1 MALSSIGDLARSF
14 MLRNQTTALKQ
25 ELELRSQEATTGR
38 TGDAGRLLRGDFTQL
53 RALDATLS
61 GLRAMRTSTAE
72 ADLTAAAM
80 QSALDTVS
88 TLATGLGSSLLSV
101 ASPGEATSL
110 DSLGQD
116 AMSRFRSVV
125 ATLNTRVGDRSV
137 FGGVETRNAALAAPE
152 ALLDLVAAAVG
163 PAATAAEVE
172 LAVTDWF
179 ADPSGYAAQGYL
191 GGPPLDPQTVAA
203 GEKVRLDATAA
214 DPAIRETLA
223 ALAMAALLDRGV
235 LGTDTD
241 QRGQLARRAGER
253 LIETGT
259 DRTILAAR
267 IGTAQQRIADA
278 ETRNAA
284 EETALQIARNG
295 LVAVDGYEAATRLTE
310 AEAQLD
316 TLYAIT
322 ARLQRLSLADYL

>member
-14 MLRNQTTALKQ
+14 ALRNQTTALKQ
-25 ELELRSQEATTGR
+25 ELDLRAQEATTGK

-53 RALDATLS
+53 RALDTTLS
-61 GLRAMRTSTAE
+61 GLRAIRSATTE
-72 ADLTAAAM
+72 ADLTANTM
-80 QSALDTVS
+80 QSALGKVS
-88 TLATGLGSSLLSV
+88 TLATGLGSSLLSI

-116 AMSRFRSVV
+116 AMARLRSVV
-125 ATLNTRVGDRSV
+125 ATLNTRVGDRSL
-137 FGGVETRNAALAAPE
+137 FAGVETRSPAIVAPE
-152 ALLDLVAAAVG
+152 TLLDLVVVAVG
-163 PAATAAEVE
+163 PAASATEVE

-179 ADPSGYAAQGYL
+179 ADPAGFAAQGYL
-191 GGPPLDPQTVAA
+191 GGGPLDPQTVAP
-203 GEKVRLDATAA
+203 GEEVRLDATAS

-235 LGTDTD
+235 LGADTD

-253 LIETGT
+253 LIETET

-284 EETALQIARNG
+284 EETSLQIARSR

-310 AEAQLD
+310 AESQLD